1 MTYAIVC
8 IFYDL
13 HHIIKYCVVM
23 TCYNCASYRN
33 QHPNL
38 RYDYIDPF
46 SLSSYTLFHLNL
58 FLNLAS
64 LMFIE
69 HIINEDHIM
78 VYINA
83 HATFAKYVIS
93 TLKFSTA

>member
-1 MTYAIVC
+1 
-8 IFYDL
+8 
-13 HHIIKYCVVM
+13 M

-38 RYDYIDPF
+38 RYDYIDPYF
-46 SLSSYTLFHLNL
+46 LSSYTLFHSNL

-78 VYINA
+78 VCDA
-83 HATFAKYVIS
+83 HATFAKYLIS
-93 TLKFSTA
+93 TLKFSTV